1 VSSCTLR
8 PEWTWFV
15 IKGVRSISANVVVLI
30 DRIIVL
36 NDRKISPRPLCN
48 AKCQIRT
55 RLPFIL
61 EMFTKLSSS
70 VLTSLLYRT
79 PPKTPSPTVQRLG
92 SMRYCPGV
100 TYNSVRLLRV
110 ARSVS
115 TRNLPRKVHVR
126 SLSAA
131 RHLGSGRVEKRRSD
145 FSLPVAI
152 GQAFAAPP
160 QSGLTWLCFLFP
172 LIAPDV
178 RISRIRRSEK
188 AHVFAHGRL
197 AVRSVRLTKPSTW

>member
-1 VSSCTLR
+1 MKHQWGDHILRERAAISPNRGSAQMPLSSCTLR

-70 VLTSLLYRT
+70 VLTSPLYRT
-79 PPKTPSPTVQRLG
+79 PPKTPVATVQRLG
-92 SMRYCPGV
+92 SMRHCPGV
-100 TYNSVRLLRV
+100 TYNSVRLL
-110 ARSVS
+110 S
-115 TRNLPRKVHVR
+115 TNL
-126 SLSAA
+126 
-131 RHLGSGRVEKRRSD
+131 SGY
-145 FSLPVAI
+145 
-152 GQAFAAPP
+152 
-160 QSGLTWLCFLFP
+160 
-172 LIAPDV
+172 
-178 RISRIRRSEK
+178 
-188 AHVFAHGRL
+188 
-197 AVRSVRLTKPSTW
+197 